1 MVGGGARTGSPGGP
15 GAPGPKPR
23 ILADRLLLE
32 LAREHG
38 TPLFVYDAA
47 TIRARIEELRGFDVI
62 RYAQKAN
69 SNLALLSLMR
79 AAGVRVDAVSAG
91 EIARALRAGYRPDEI
106 AFSTDLFDRA
116 AIAMLREHP
125 VTVNVGSPNML
136 EQLARLE
143 PRGSGRE
150 IVLRVNP
157 GFGHGHDRKVSTGGE
172 TSKHGIWHADLPD
185 VVARAGALGF
195 SVVGLHVHIGSGSDL
210 QNLTRVCGSMREH
223 ARAVAGSL
231 RTISAG
237 GGIPVPYRSGEPR
250 IDIVR
255 LTRAWRDTKAA
266 IEADLGR
273 PITLE
278 VEPGRYLV
286 AEAGALLAEVRGT
299 KRSGSY
305 EYVLVDAGFHNLV
318 RPAMYG
324 AWHEISV
331 VGKPAGAST
340 RLQVLAGPLCES
352 ADVFTQDR
360 EGNLDPR
367 PLPELREGDLVCI
380 HDAGAYAASMASN
393 YNSQPFAAEV
403 LVEDGRAR
411 LVRRRQPI
419 EDLYRLEE
427 DEA

>member
-1 MVGGGARTGSPGGP
+1 LKR
-15 GAPGPKPR
+15 R
-23 ILADRLLLE
+23 ILEDRLLLE

-69 SNLALLSLMR
+69 SNLALLALMR
-79 AAGVRVDAVSAG
+79 EAGVRVDAVSAG
-91 EIARALRAGYRPDEI
+91 EIARALRAGYRAEEI
-106 AFSTDLFDRA
+106 ALSTDVLDRA
-116 AIAMLREHP
+116 ALAMLREHP
-125 VTVNVGSPNML
+125 VTVNVGTANML

-143 PRGSGRE
+143 PRGRSRE

-172 TSKHGIWHADLPD
+172 TSKHGIWHAELPQ
-185 VVARAGALGF
+185 VAARASALGLE
-195 SVVGLHVHIGSGSDL
+195 VVGLHVHIGSGSDL
-210 QNLTRVCGSMREH
+210 EHLTRVCGSMREH
-223 ARAVAGSL
+223 ARTVAKSL
-231 RTISAG
+231 RTVSAG
-237 GGIPVPYRSGEPR
+237 GGIPVPYKPGEAR
-250 IDIVR
+250 IDLQR
-255 LTRAWRDTKAA
+255 LTSAWRETKAA
-266 IEADLGR
+266 IAADLGR
-273 PITLE
+273 PIELE

-299 KRSGSY
+299 KRNGAY

-324 AWHEISV
+324 AWHEISA
-331 VGKPAGAST
+331 VGKPDGAPLSAK
-340 RLQVLAGPLCES
+340 VLAGPLCES

-360 EGNLDPR
+360 QGNLDPR
-367 PLPELREGDLVCI
+367 MLPELREGDLVCI

-403 LVEDGRAR
+403 LVESGRAR

-427 DEA
+427 FDS

>member
-1 MVGGGARTGSPGGP
+1 LRKE
-15 GAPGPKPR
+15 PKPR
-23 ILADRLLLE
+23 RLEDELLLE
-32 LAREHG
+32 FAREHG

-69 SNLALLSLMR
+69 SNLTLLELMR
-79 AAGVRVDAVSAG
+79 ASGVRVDAVSAG
-91 EIARALRAGYRPDEI
+91 EIARALRAGYAPAEI
-106 AFSTDLFDRA
+106 AFSTDLLDRA

-125 VTVNVGSPNML
+125 VTVNVGSPDML
-136 EQLARLE
+136 EQLGRLGTA
-143 PRGSGRE
+143 GSRAG

-157 GFGHGHDRKVSTGGE
+157 GFGHGHDRRVSTGGE
-172 TSKHGIWHADLPD
+172 TSKHGIWHEDLPA
-185 VVARAGALGF
+185 VASRAAALGF
-195 SVVGLHVHIGSGSDL
+195 SVIGLHVHIGSGSDL
-210 QNLTRVCGSMREH
+210 EHLTRVCGAMRTH
-223 ARAVAGSL
+223 ARVVARSL

-237 GGIPVPYRSGEPR
+237 GGIPVPYRSEEPR
-250 IDIVR
+250 IDLVR
-255 LTRAWRDTKAA
+255 LTNTWRETKAA
-266 IEADLGR
+266 IERDLGR
-273 PITLE
+273 SITLE

-305 EYVLVDAGFHNLV
+305 DYVFVDAGFHNLV

-331 VGKPAGAST
+331 VGRPAGAPTSPK
-340 RLQVLAGPLCES
+340 VLAGPLCES

-360 EGNLDPR
+360 HGNLDPR
-367 PLPELREGDLVCI
+367 PLPDVAEGDIVCI

-403 LVEDGRAR
+403 LVDGAHAR

-427 DEA
+427 EEDAEGSA

>member
-1 MVGGGARTGSPGGP
+1 MRTE
-15 GAPGPKPR
+15 PKPR
-23 ILADRLLLE
+23 LLEDRQLLE

-91 EIARALRAGYRPDEI
+91 EIARALRAGYAPDEI
-106 AFSTDLFDRA
+106 AFSTDLLDRA
-116 AIAMLREHP
+116 AIAMLHEHP
-125 VTVNVGSPNML
+125 VMVNVGSPDML
-136 EQLARLE
+136 EQLARLGTGNS
-143 PRGSGRE
+143 RRE

-157 GFGHGHDRKVSTGGE
+157 GFGHGHDRRVSTGGE
-172 TSKHGIWHADLPD
+172 TSKHGIWHEDLPE
-185 VVARAGALGF
+185 VASRAGALGF

-210 QNLTRVCGSMREH
+210 EHLTRVCGSMRTH
-223 ARAVAGSL
+223 ARVVAGSL

-250 IDIVR
+250 IDLVQ
-255 LTRAWRDTKAA
+255 LTNAWRETKAA
-266 IEADLGR
+266 IEKDVR
-273 PITLE
+273 RSVTLE

-286 AEAGALLAEVRGT
+286 AEAGALLAEVRAT

-331 VGKPAGAST
+331 VGKPADAPTSPK
-340 RLQVLAGPLCES
+340 VLAGPLCES

-360 EGNLDPR
+360 QGNLDPR
-367 PLPELREGDLVCI
+367 PLPDVAEGDIVCI

-403 LVEDGRAR
+403 LVDGARAR

-427 DEA
+427 DEHVEGNA